1 MHEKQLAA
9 STRHACLSLSLSC
22 FAKKKAYRPLRRCK
36 VVFRCFIYAR
46 CQSMHGRRQASYQCK
61 QLVALSSPKLSFPA
75 VFDSL
80 LIFSCCAPPF
90 GTHINNDKS
99 PSAWIQVHTERTRTR
114 ARTEWIDRTGKA
126 EKKVRYGL
134 IEAKKTIWS
143 KPVSG
148 NTSNQRGSL
157 ALSI

>member
-80 LIFSCCAPPF
+80 LIFSCCAPPHLARILTMTKVQAH
-90 GTHINNDKS
+90 GYKS
-99 PSAWIQVHTERTRTR
+99 TQSA
-114 ARTEWIDRTGKA
+114 
-126 EKKVRYGL
+126 
-134 IEAKKTIWS
+134 
-143 KPVSG
+143 
-148 NTSNQRGSL
+148 L
-157 ALSI
+157 ALAHGQNESIEQAKRKKKYDMD